1 MTMRERIFN
10 RRNLPWLVAA
20 IFAIAFVVALVAR
33 RDDGAPKSAANEING
48 VVQDNS
54 GRRVI
59 AWIDPMYSQGP
70 PHLYKSNKPGRAPD
84 CGMRLV
90 PQYADDAAAAPSSST
105 VSGYANVS
113 LSPARQQLIGVKLGR
128 AEYRTLGAATR
139 TVGRVTVDERRLS
152 QVHAK
157 IEGVIETLHVSFT
170 GQSVRRG
177 QPLLAIYSPD
187 VLATQQELILA
198 QQNRTSFGKELA
210 DAARH
215 RLRLWDM
222 SDAEISQVAR
232 TGRAIRAITLRSP
245 VSGVVLKKN
254 ALLGARI
261 MPEDTLYEIADLS
274 SVWVLADVYESEMA
288 NLRLGQTAQ
297 VTVASAPGRTW
308 AGRITFVSPVLDV
321 ATRTAKVR
329 LEIANPDGLLKPDM
343 YANVELQ
350 RGANQVLAVPD
361 SAVLQTGTR
370 AVLFVARGNG
380 QFEPREVQTGA
391 KGGGF
396 IEIRR
401 GVAAGETVVVD
412 ANFLIDSEA
421 RLKAALSQM
430 ER

>member
-1 MTMRERIFN
+1 MRARIFN

-20 IFAIAFVVALVAR
+20 IFAIAFVVALIAR
-33 RDDGAPKSAANEING
+33 RDGGATAPAAADAANG
-48 VVQDNS
+48 VVQDGS

-70 PHLYKSNKPGRAPD
+70 PHLYKSNKPGTAPD
-84 CGMRLV
+84 CRMRLV
-90 PQYADDAAAAPSSST
+90 PQYADDTAAAPSSST
-105 VSGYANVS
+105 VGGYANVS
-113 LSPARQQLIGVKLGR
+113 LPPARQQLIGVKLGR
-128 AEYRTLGAATR
+128 AELRTIAAATR
-139 TVGRVTVDERRLS
+139 TVGRVAVDERRMS
-152 QVHAK
+152 QIHAK
-157 IEGVIETLHVSFT
+157 FEGVIESLHVSFT
-170 GQSVRRG
+170 GQPVRRG

-187 VLATQQELILA
+187 VLATQHELILA
-198 QQNRTSFGKELA
+198 QRNRTDFGRELA

-245 VSGVVLKKN
+245 VSGVVLRKN

-297 VTVASAPGRTW
+297 VTLASAPGRTW
-308 AGRITFVSPVLDV
+308 AGRITFVSPVLDE

-350 RGANQVLAVPD
+350 QSATPVLTVPD

-370 AVLFVARGNG
+370 SVLFVARGNG

-391 KGGGF
+391 KGGGY

-412 ANFLIDSEA
+412 ANFLIDSES
-421 RLKAALSQM
+421 RLKSALSQM

>member
-1 MTMRERIFN
+1 MTMSERIFN

-20 IFAIAFVVALVAR
+20 IFAIAFVVALVVR
-33 RDDGAPKSAANEING
+33 RDDGASKPDTTGG

-70 PHLYKSNKPGRAPD
+70 PHLYKTNKPGRAPD

-90 PQYADDAAAAPSSST
+90 PQYADDVTAAPSSST

-113 LSPARQQLIGVKLGR
+113 LPPARQQLIGVKLGR
-128 AEYRTLGAATR
+128 AEYRTLAAATR

-157 IEGVIETLHVSFT
+157 IEGVIEALHVSFT
-170 GQSVRRG
+170 GQPVRRG

-187 VLATQQELILA
+187 VLATQHELILA
-198 QQNRTSFGKELA
+198 QQNRTAFGKELA

-232 TGRAIRAITLRSP
+232 NGRAIRAITLRSP

-254 ALLGARI
+254 ALLGARV

-274 SVWVLADVYESEMA
+274 SVWVIADVYESEMA

-297 VTVASAPGRTW
+297 VTLASAPGRSW
-308 AGRITFVSPVLDV
+308 SGRVTFVSPVLDV

-329 LEIANPDGLLKPDM
+329 LEIANPDGVLKPDM

-370 AVLFVARGNG
+370 SVLFVARGNG

-412 ANFLIDSEA
+412 ANFLIDSES
-421 RLKAALSQM
+421 RLKSALSQM
-430 ER
+430 EK

>member
-1 MTMRERIFN
+1 MRERIFN

-20 IFAIAFVVALVAR
+20 IFAIAFVVALMAR
-33 RDDGAPKSAANEING
+33 RDGGTSAPTAADAANG
-48 VVQDNS
+48 VVQDGS

-70 PHLYKSNKPGRAPD
+70 PHLYKSNKPGTAPD
-84 CGMRLV
+84 CRMKLV
-90 PQYADDAAAAPSSST
+90 PQYADDTAAAPSSST
-105 VSGYANVS
+105 VGGYANVS
-113 LSPARQQLIGVKLGR
+113 LPPARQQLIGVKLGR
-128 AEYRTLGAATR
+128 AELRTIAAATR
-139 TVGRVTVDERRLS
+139 TVGHVAVDERRLS
-152 QVHAK
+152 QIHAK
-157 IEGVIETLHVSFT
+157 FEGVIESLHVSFT
-170 GQSVRRG
+170 GQPVRRG

-187 VLATQQELILA
+187 VLATQHELILA
-198 QQNRTSFGKELA
+198 QRNRTDFGRELA

-245 VSGVVLKKN
+245 VSGVVLRKN

-297 VTVASAPGRTW
+297 VTLASAPGRTW
-308 AGRITFVSPVLDV
+308 AGRITFVSPVLDE

-343 YANVELQ
+343 YASVELQ
-350 RGANQVLAVPD
+350 QSATPVLTVPD

-370 AVLFVARGNG
+370 SVLFVARGNG

-391 KGGGF
+391 KGGGY

-401 GVAAGETVVVD
+401 GVTAGETVVVD
-412 ANFLIDSEA
+412 ANFLIDSES
-421 RLKAALSQM
+421 RLKSALSQM

>member
-1 MTMRERIFN
+1 MRERIFN

-20 IFAIAFVVALVAR
+20 IFAIAFVVALIAR
-33 RDDGAPKSAANEING
+33 RDGGTSAPAVADAANA
-48 VVQDNS
+48 VVQDGS

-70 PHLYKSNKPGRAPD
+70 PHLFKSNKPGTAPD
-84 CGMRLV
+84 CRMKLV
-90 PQYADDAAAAPSSST
+90 PQYADDTAAAPSSST
-105 VSGYANVS
+105 VGGYANVS
-113 LSPARQQLIGVKLGR
+113 LPPARQQLIGVKLGR
-128 AEYRTLGAATR
+128 AELRTIAAATR
-139 TVGRVTVDERRLS
+139 TVGRVAVDERRLS
-152 QVHAK
+152 QIHAK
-157 IEGVIETLHVSFT
+157 FEGVIESLHVSFT
-170 GQSVRRG
+170 GQPVRRG

-187 VLATQQELILA
+187 VLATQHELILA
-198 QQNRTSFGKELA
+198 KRNRTDFGRELA

-245 VSGVVLKKN
+245 VSGVVLRKN

-261 MPEDTLYEIADLS
+261 MPDDTLYEIADLS
-274 SVWVLADVYESEMA
+274 SVWVIADVYESEMA
-288 NLRLGQTAQ
+288 SLRLGQTAQ
-297 VTVASAPGRTW
+297 VTLASAPGRTW
-308 AGRITFVSPVLDV
+308 PGRITFVSPVLDE

-350 RGANQVLAVPD
+350 QSATPVLTVPD

-370 AVLFVARGNG
+370 SVLFVARGNG

-391 KGGGF
+391 KGGGY

-412 ANFLIDSEA
+412 ANFLIDSES
-421 RLKAALSQM
+421 RLKSALSQM

>member
-1 MTMRERIFN
+1 MTMSERIFK

-20 IFAIAFVVALVAR
+20 IFAIAFVVALVVR
-33 RDDGAPKSAANEING
+33 RDDGASKPDATGG

-90 PQYADDAAAAPSSST
+90 PQYADDVTAAPSTST
-105 VSGYANVS
+105 VGGYANVS
-113 LSPARQQLIGVKLGR
+113 LPPARQQLIGVKLGR
-128 AEYRTLGAATR
+128 AEYRTLAAATR

-157 IEGVIETLHVSFT
+157 IEGVIEALHVSFT
-170 GQSVRRG
+170 GQPVRRG

-187 VLATQQELILA
+187 VLATQHELILA
-198 QQNRTSFGKELA
+198 QQNRTAFGKELA

-232 TGRAIRAITLRSP
+232 TGRAIRAITLRSL

-254 ALLGARI
+254 ALLGARV

-274 SVWVLADVYESEMA
+274 SVWVIADVYESEMA

-297 VTVASAPGRTW
+297 VTLASAPGRSW
-308 AGRITFVSPVLDV
+308 SGRVTFVSPVLDV

-329 LEIANPDGLLKPDM
+329 LEIANPDGVLKPDM

-370 AVLFVARGNG
+370 SVLFVARGNG

-401 GVAAGETVVVD
+401 GVAEGETVVVD
-412 ANFLIDSEA
+412 ANFLIDSES
-421 RLKAALSQM
+421 RLKSALSQM
-430 ER
+430 EK